1 VQRLAASAKPKASS
15 PSPHKLAR
23 IAYAMITTGKAYEER
38 KPSK

>member
-1 VQRLAASAKPKASS
+1 VQRLGRLGKTEGIVAVA
-15 PSPHKLAR
+15 HKLAR